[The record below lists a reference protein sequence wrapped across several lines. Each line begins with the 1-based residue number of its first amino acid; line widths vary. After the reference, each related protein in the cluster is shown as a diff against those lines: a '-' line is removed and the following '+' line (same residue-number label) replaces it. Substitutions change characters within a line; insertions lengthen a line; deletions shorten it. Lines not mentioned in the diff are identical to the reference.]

1 MTYEIYNY
9 IFIGAAIASGIL
21 LVVSIVL
28 FFMLDIPK
36 VIGDLTGSNAK
47 KGIEDIRKQNEATGD
62 KSYKSSSV
70 NLKRGRITDK
80 ISNSGRVEKPASG
93 AFGVGAGT
101 AKIAG
106 PNPMQPP
113 KAAPAKETMVL
124 DNNNGTMVLNS
135 ENATMVLNDENA
147 TMLLGDENAT
157 SVLGSENATTVLDP
171 GTATMTLES
180 AASEMQTT
188 VLSAPASASAMET
201 TMLTGEL
208 ASAYPMNQTFVQ
220 TAFEVEIEIT

>member
-47 KGIEDIRKQNEATGD
+47 KGIESIRKQNEATGD

-80 ISNSGRVEKPASG
+80 ISNSGRVEKPVSG
-93 AFGVGAGT
+93 AFGAGAGT
-101 AKIAG
+101 AKIAD
-106 PNPMQPP
+106 PNPMQQPP
-113 KAAPAKETMVL
+113 KAAPANATMVL
-124 DNNNGTMVLNS
+124 EN
-135 ENATMVLNDENA
+135 ENATMVLG
-147 TMLLGDENAT
+147 GD
-157 SVLGSENATTVLDP
+157 NATTVL
-171 GTATMTLES
+171 G
-180 AASEMQTT
+180 SEMQTT
-188 VLSAPASASAMET
+188 VLSNAAPAASET

-208 ASAYPMNQTFVQ
+208 TVFPPVAQVPMQA
-220 TAFEVEIEIT
+220 AFEVEIEITYIHTNVTIPQEG